1 MLALKKL
8 MVFILV
14 FCILIVV
21 REIAAL
27 VLKFINSDFTNIPL
41 SRQITFAV
49 ALSYIFTIIFTG
61 FALF

>member
-21 REIAAL
+21 REIVAL
-27 VLKFINSDFTNIPL
+27 VLKFINSDFTNTPL